1 MEWKLGIWNCRPLNF
16 VGGDRI
22 LLELEP
28 HKFGI
33 VALQGIC
40 RKGEKV
46 WKVRDGKAQFYQSG
60 GAINELG
67 TGFAINERMCVLRIK
82 GRFYNYSIIN
92 VHCPHEGRPDDEKE
106 AFYAQLEAI
115 YDSCSPRDI
124 KIVIGDMNAQVGR
137 EAMYRP
143 VIGPCRLH
151 TDTNDNGQRCF
162 NFAASRGL
170 VIRSTFFP
178 RKDIHKV
185 TWRSPDQHTTNQI
198 DHVLIEGRFFSN
210 ITNIRSLRGAD
221 IDSDHYLVGVHVRSK
236 LSRAYNSR
244 QNRPPRFNI
253 RQLKAPQAAENYA
266 RLLDEALPSSGEL
279 NASNLEDG
287 WSKVSSTIEE
297 TATVVLGEE
306 TTSPRNDW
314 FDGECQQ
321 AMERSKTARK
331 NYLSI
336 ATRENL
342 ARYRRA
348 RNKLTTILRRK
359 KRQQEDRDRDE
370 LEQLF
375 QANDTR
381 KFYEKVNQ
389 SRKSYTPN
397 PDMCRDEEGN
407 LITSEREVVDRWQ
420 KFFDK
425 HLNGEIADGGVME
438 TYLGAELQSITK
450 PECTW
455 LLV

>member
-1 MEWKLGIWNCRPLNF
+1 MEAWYLELQIAKF
-16 VGGDRI
+16 RI
-22 LLELEP
+22 LLEQLEP

-33 VALQGIC
+33 VALQEIC

-46 WKVRDGKAQFYQSG
+46 WKVRGGKAQSYQNG
-60 GAINELG
+60 GATNELG
-67 TGFAINERMCVLRIK
+67 TGFVVLGRMLDRVINWKAINERMCVLRIK
-82 GRFYNYSIIN
+82 GRFYNYIIIN

-106 AFYAQLEAI
+106 AFYAQLEAT
-115 YDSCSPRDI
+115 YVSCSPRDI
-124 KIVIGDMNAQVGR
+124 KIVIGDINAQVGR
-137 EAMYRP
+137 ETMYRP
-143 VIGPCRLH
+143 MIGPCSLH
-151 TDTNDNGQRCF
+151 TDTNDNAGI

-178 RKDIHKV
+178 RKDIHKA

-253 RQLKAPQAAENYA
+253 RQLKDPQAAENNA
-266 RLLDEALPSSGEL
+266 RLLDKALPYY
-279 NASNLEDG
+279 LEDG
-287 WSKVSSTIEE
+287 WSKISSAIEE
-297 TATVVLGEE
+297 TATAVLREE
-306 TTSPRNDW
+306 TTSPRNNW

-321 AMERSKTARK
+321 AMERNKTAWK

-342 ARYRRA
+342 AKYRRA
-348 RNKLTTILRRK
+348 RNLTTILRRK

-370 LEQLF
+370 LEKLF

-381 KFYEKVNQ
+381 MFNEKVNQ

-397 PDMCRDEEGN
+397 PDMCRDEKRN
-407 LITSEREVVDRWQ
+407 LITASARWST
-420 KFFDK
+420 
-425 HLNGEIADGGVME
+425 GGSSS
-438 TYLGAELQSITK
+438 SISTSMAR
-450 PECTW
+450 
-455 LLV
+455 